1 MTWKWTRV
9 HDRDDGDVPV
19 DVNGAELALNEAGKD
34 SEQLLGDC
42 KEPNA
47 LHDGAV
53 AAPPPFFMQK
63 KPVAAWAVGSLGML
77 FLVVVISVIRGG
89 TLRAAIDPLATFNGA
104 ADWIELLPHDV
115 VSHLDT
121 QVDPCDDLYAFSC
134 GSWLKQVE
142 IPDDKSSVSLSFST
156 VHDENQKVLQ
166 EVMQQGWPLVS
177 ELYDSCMN
185 FSNTSSATADE
196 ASMAVLSPALE
207 QIAAVTSK
215 SDLFQL
221 AGKLS
226 KAGPEF
232 LTGLG
237 VSADAREATV
247 YALYAFQTGL
257 SLPDPQYYLDHEK
270 FITISDAFHAY
281 VVELFSLVGSE
292 SHEAASQAS
301 SVLLFEQTIA
311 PLFVPKEKLQDPV
324 AMYNRMSVAQAAEK
338 YPLLFAQFVNG
349 KGMLEHL
356 VAQNASVIIG
366 TPSFF
371 ERVGDLVTGDSVT
384 LDNLKAVLTYQYI
397 SAHASILSEPFV
409 QASFSFFAQTLGGQK
424 RRAPRWKVCVQRVVG
439 SFPDLAGKYFALL
452 QFDKASKRLADQ
464 LVKQLQASLR
474 KNLEHVDWL
483 DEPTRQG
490 AIEKLGN
497 MTNLVGYSNRSGHFH
512 YELHG
517 DAPLA
522 KNMQMI
528 WKHYFDRDVARIGEL
543 VDRNEWAMTGA
554 DVNAYY
560 KPTAN
565 HIVFPAGI
573 LQPPLFAREQH
584 PARNF
589 GAIGSVIGHE
599 LTHGFDASGRQF
611 DGGGDLRDW
620 WSNDTETK
628 FLQRTDCFVRQ
639 YDEFAVTSGYD
650 QDKVLGHVN
659 GNFTLSENIADNG
672 GVKLSFHAYETYVA
686 DTAKELNG
694 FNEDGATTVS
704 QSQPGPDLPTDVAD
718 KLFFISF
725 AQEFCSKVSDA
736 SMIKKLAT
744 DPHSP
749 DQWRI
754 NGVARNSHDFARVF
768 SCPAGSPM
776 NPTKKCKLW

>member
-1 MTWKWTRV
+1 MTWKWTKV
-9 HDRDDGDVPV
+9 HDKDDGNVPV
-19 DVNGAELALNEAGKD
+19 DVNGAVLAPNEAEKD

-42 KEPNA
+42 KELNA
-47 LHDGAV
+47 LQEGAV

-89 TLRAAIDPLATFNGA
+89 TLHAPIEPLATINDA

-134 GSWLKQVE
+134 GSWLKQAE

-156 VHDENQKVLQ
+156 VHDENQKVLK
-166 EVMQQGWPLVS
+166 EVMQQGWPLVG

-185 FSNTSSATADE
+185 FSNTSSATADA
-196 ASMAVLSPALE
+196 ASVAVLSPALK

-215 SDLFQL
+215 SELFQL

-226 KAGPEF
+226 KAGPDF

-247 YALYAFQTGL
+247 YALYASQTGL
-257 SLPDPQYYLDHEK
+257 SLPDPQYYLDHKK
-270 FITISDAFHAY
+270 FETISDAFHAY

-292 SHEAASQAS
+292 SREAASQAS
-301 SVLLFEQTIA
+301 LVISFEQMLA

-324 AMYNRMSVAQAAEK
+324 ATYNRMSVAQAAEN
-338 YPLLFAQFVNG
+338 YPLLFAQFMNG
-349 KGMLEHL
+349 TGILENL
-356 VAQNASVIIG
+356 VARNTSVIVE
-366 TPSFF
+366 TPPFF
-371 ERVGDLVTGDSVT
+371 ERVGELVTGDSVT
-384 LDNLKAVLTYQYI
+384 LDTLKAVLIYQYI

-409 QASFSFFAQTLGGQK
+409 QASFSFFAQTLRGQK
-424 RRAPRWKVCVQRVVG
+424 RRAPRWKVCVQRVVDN
-439 SFPDLAGKYFALL
+439 FPYLAGKYFALL
-452 QFDKASKRLADQ
+452 RFDKASERLANQ
-464 LVKQLQASLR
+464 LVTQVQASFEKDLM
-474 KNLEHVDWL
+474 HVDWL

-490 AIEKLGN
+490 AIDKLGN
-497 MTNLVGYSNRSGHFH
+497 MTNLIGYSNRSEHFP

-522 KNMQMI
+522 QNMRIVKEHQ
-528 WKHYFDRDVARIGEL
+528 HGRAVARIGEV
-543 VDRNEWAMTGA
+543 VDRNKWAMTGA
-554 DVNAYY
+554 VVNAYY
-560 KPTAN
+560 QPTAN

-573 LQPPLFAREQH
+573 LQPPFFARGQH

-589 GAIGSVIGHE
+589 GAIGSIIGHE
-599 LTHGFDASGRQF
+599 LTHGFDASGRFFAGNGNLQ
-611 DGGGDLRDW
+611 DW
-620 WSNDTETK
+620 WSNDTATE
-628 FLQRTDCFVRQ
+628 FLLRTDCLVRQ
-639 YDEFAVTSGYD
+639 YNEFAVTSGTD
-650 QDKVLGHVN
+650 QDKVLGYVN
-659 GNFTLSENIADNG
+659 GNYTLSENIADNG

-686 DTAKELNG
+686 DKAKELDKINKG
-694 FNEDGATTVS
+694 EATTVS
-704 QSQPGPDLPTDVAD
+704 QSQPGPDLPADVAG

-725 AQEFCSKVSDA
+725 AQAFCSKVSDA
-736 SMIKKLAT
+736 TMIKRLAT

-754 NGVARNSHDFARVF
+754 NGVASNSQDFARVF
-768 SCPAGSPM
+768 SCPAGSLM